1 MKLEDVDK
9 EKQGKVTVAHILW
22 NIGGPQKLIV
32 IIDFKL
38 LSLNFI
44 QCMAKNKYISYA
56 KLPWFVS
63 ELPEKDISNVV
74 VQCLDSILQ

>member
-1 MKLEDVDK
+1 MKLEDFDK

-32 IIDFKL
+32 IIDLWLSFKL

-44 QCMAKNKYISYA
+44 QCMAKNKYI
-56 KLPWFVS
+56 L
-63 ELPEKDISNVV
+63 
-74 VQCLDSILQ
+74 C